1 MPMIL
6 LQSGAPSG
14 NMHFLFAAFA
24 VSWVVF
30 FLYAW
35 FLNRRQQEMAKEIRG
50 LRQALDT
57 QQAVDREER

>member
-1 MPMIL
+1 MP
-6 LQSGAPSG
+6 
-14 NMHFLFAAFA
+14 FLFAAFA